1 MGTSSRPVRWR
12 EVAAAVAERV
22 LDLLFPRVS
31 CPLCGGPPGE
41 GRDAGICA
49 SCLASLLLHPAPR
62 VADRVP
68 ASAGGFACGMHED
81 VLASAIRR
89 FKYGPDEALGEPL
102 GRLLAA
108 RVAMAA
114 ATGVVVDAVV
124 PVPLHRA
131 RLLERGFNQAEIL
144 AAYVAR
150 RLAVPVRARWLR
162 RVRRTETQAG
172 LGRNGRLH
180 NMQGAFRADKRA
192 AGARVLLIDDVI
204 TTGATLQA
212 CSEALNEAAWVGFA
226 AVASAPD

>member
-1 MGTSSRPVRWR
+1 MAIFSRPIRWR
-12 EVAAAVAERV
+12 EVAETATERL

-31 CPLCGGPPGE
+31 CPLCGGPAGE

-49 SCLASLLLHPAPR
+49 TCLAALLLHPAAR

-68 ASAGGFACGMHED
+68 ASGGGLACGMHED
-81 VLASAIRR
+81 ILASAIRR
-89 FKYGPDEALGEPL
+89 FKYGPDETLGEPL

-114 ATGVVVDAVV
+114 AAGLVVEAVV

-131 RLLERGFNQAEIL
+131 RLLRRGFNQAEVL
-144 AAYVAR
+144 ATYVGR
-150 RLAVPVRARWLR
+150 RLGVPVQARWLR

-172 LGRNGRLH
+172 LGRGGRLR
-180 NMQGAFRADKRA
+180 NMQGAFRADRRA
-192 AGARVLLIDDVI
+192 AGTRVLLIDDVI

-212 CSEALNEAAWVGFA
+212 CSEALSEAAWVGFA